1 MSSPLRLGI
10 VGAGAVTQVAHLPVL
25 KKIKQIE
32 VVALADGDLVK
43 ASALADRF
51 GVPNAF
57 EDMQEMIAST
67 SLDALLVCTPNHL
80 HESHVLYGLSSGL
93 HVMVEKP
100 IATSTA
106 GAERIRDAAAK
117 SGKLVM
123 TAMTHRYRR
132 DVQALRDFIEKKAL
146 GSITSLLGVW
156 HTFRPSRAVLGWRE
170 RKAEAGGGA
179 MLDLGLTVLDLSL
192 WLVGNP
198 APVRVSANFD
208 RLEDPR
214 AVEQAGSAYV
224 VCDNGSSI
232 WVDVNWRHVG
242 PGERFEVGLRGTKGS
257 AGINP
262 LRVWQDLNGIATD
275 VAPTGA
281 GTSENL
287 FTSAVRAEWAHF
299 LTAVADRSKSPS
311 LDAQVRLH
319 RLVDAI
325 YRSAAEGKEIT
336 L

>member
-25 KKIKQIE
+25 KKVKQIE
-32 VVALADGDLVK
+32 VVALVDGDLVK

-51 GVPNAF
+51 RVPNAF
-57 EDMQEMIAST
+57 EDIQEMIAHT
-67 SLDALLVCTPNHL
+67 QLDALLVCTPNHL
-80 HESHVLYGLSSGL
+80 HESHVLLGLSSGL

-106 GAERIRDAAAK
+106 GAERIRDAAAR

-132 DVQALRDFIEKKAL
+132 DVQALRDFIERKAL
-146 GSITSLLGVW
+146 GNISSVAGVW
-156 HTFRPSRAVLGWRE
+156 HTFRPSRGVLGWRE

-192 WLVGNP
+192 WLLGNP
-198 APVRVSANFD
+198 APVRVSASFD
-208 RLEDPR
+208 RGEDPR
-214 AVEQAGSAYV
+214 SVEQAGSAYV
-224 VCDNGSSI
+224 VCENGATI
-232 WVDVNWRHVG
+232 WADVTWRHVG
-242 PGERFEVGLRGTKGS
+242 PGERFEVGLRGSKGS

-275 VAPTGA
+275 VAPTGTA
-281 GTSENL
+281 TGENL

-299 LTAVADRSKSPS
+299 LTAVADRAKSPS

-325 YRSAAEGKEIT
+325 YRSAAEGAEIA

>member
-1 MSSPLRLGI
+1 MNPPLRLGI
-10 VGAGAVTQVAHLPVL
+10 VGAGTVTQVAHLPVL

-32 VVALADGDLVK
+32 VVALVDGDLVK
-43 ASALADRF
+43 ASALAERF

-57 EDMQEMIAST
+57 EDLQEMIAST
-67 SLDALLVCTPNHL
+67 PLDALLVCTPNHL
-80 HESHVLYGLSSGL
+80 HESQVLFGLSSGL

-106 GAERIRDAAAK
+106 GAERIRDAAAR

-132 DVQALRDFIEKKAL
+132 DVQALRDFVERKAL
-146 GSITSLLGVW
+146 GEITSVAGVW

-170 RKAEAGGGA
+170 RRAEAGGGA

-192 WLVGNP
+192 WLLGNP
-198 APVRVSANFD
+198 APVRVSASFD
-208 RLEDPR
+208 RAEDPR

-224 VCDNGSSI
+224 VCDNGASI
-232 WVDVNWRHVG
+232 WADVTWRHVG
-242 PGERFEVGLRGTKGS
+242 PGERFEVGLRGSKGS

-325 YRSAAEGKEIT
+325 YRSAAEGNEIA

>member
-25 KKIKQIE
+25 KKLKPVQ
-32 VVALADGDLVK
+32 VVALADGDVVK
-43 ASALADRF
+43 ASALATRF
-51 GVPNAF
+51 GVPYAF
-57 EDMQEMIAST
+57 EDIEEMLERT
-67 SLDALLVCTPNHL
+67 QLDALLVCTPNHL
-80 HESHVLYGLSSGL
+80 HESHVLEGLSAGL
-93 HVMVEKP
+93 HVLVEKP
-100 IATSTA
+100 LATTVA
-106 GAERIRDAAAK
+106 GAEKIQAAAEK
-117 SGKLVM
+117 AGKLVM
-123 TAMTHRYRR
+123 VGMSHRYRS
-132 DVQALRDFIEKKAL
+132 DVQAVRGFVQKGAL
-146 GSITSLLGVW
+146 GTVESVQAVW

-170 RKAEAGGGA
+170 RRAEAGGGA

-192 WLVGNP
+192 WLLGNP
-198 APVRVSANFD
+198 TPVRVSTNLD
-208 RLEDPR
+208 RPVNDR
-214 AVEQAGSAYV
+214 AVEQAGSAFV
-224 VCDNGSSI
+224 HCDNGASI
-232 WVDVNWRHVG
+232 SIDVNWRHVG

-319 RLVDAI
+319 RLMDAI
-325 YRSAAEGKEIT
+325 YRSAAEGKEVV

>member
-32 VVALADGDLVK
+32 VAALVDGDLVK
-43 ASALADRF
+43 ATALADRF

-57 EDMQEMIAST
+57 EDLQEMIAHT
-67 SLDALLVCTPNHL
+67 PLDALLVCTPNHL
-80 HESHVLYGLSSGL
+80 HESHVLFGLSSGL

-106 GAERIRDAAAK
+106 GAERIRDAAAR

-132 DVQALRDFIEKKAL
+132 DVQALRDFVEKKAL
-146 GSITSLLGVW
+146 GNITSVAGVW

-192 WLVGNP
+192 WLLGNP
-198 APVRVSANFD
+198 APVRVSASFD
-208 RLEDPR
+208 RAEDPR

-224 VCDNGSSI
+224 VCDNGASI
-232 WVDVNWRHVG
+232 WADVTWRHVG
-242 PGERFEVGLRGTKGS
+242 PGERFEVGVRGSKGS

-325 YRSAAEGKEIT
+325 YRSAAEGKEIA

>member
-32 VVALADGDLVK
+32 VAALADGDLVK

-57 EDMQEMIAST
+57 EDLQEMIAST
-67 SLDALLVCTPNHL
+67 PLDALLVCTPNHL
-80 HESHVLYGLSSGL
+80 HESHVLFGVSSGL

-132 DVQALRDFIEKKAL
+132 DVQALRGFIEKGSL
-146 GSITSLLGVW
+146 GAITSLLGVW

-224 VCDNGSSI
+224 VCDNGASI

-242 PGERFEVGLRGTKGS
+242 PGERFEVGLRGSKGS

-299 LTAVADRSKSPS
+299 LTAVGDRAKSPS

>member
-25 KKIKQIE
+25 KKLKPVQ
-32 VVALADGDLVK
+32 VVALADGDVVK
-43 ASALADRF
+43 ASALATRF
-51 GVPNAF
+51 GVPFAF
-57 EDMQEMIAST
+57 EDIEEMLERT
-67 SLDALLVCTPNHL
+67 QLDALLVCTPNHL
-80 HESHVLYGLSSGL
+80 HESHVLEGLSAGL
-93 HVMVEKP
+93 HVLVEKP
-100 IATSTA
+100 LATTVA
-106 GAERIRDAAAK
+106 GAERIKAAAEK
-117 SGKLVM
+117 AGKLVM
-123 TAMTHRYRR
+123 VGMSHRYRS
-132 DVQALRDFIEKKAL
+132 DVQAVRSFVEKGAL
-146 GSITSLLGVW
+146 GTVESVQAVW

-170 RKAEAGGGA
+170 RRAEAGGGA

-192 WLVGNP
+192 WLLGNP
-198 APVRVSANFD
+198 TPVRVSTNLD
-208 RLEDPR
+208 RPVNER
-214 AVEQAGSAYV
+214 AVEQAGSAFV
-224 VCDNGSSI
+224 HCDSGASI
-232 WVDVNWRHVG
+232 SIDVNWRHVG

-319 RLVDAI
+319 RLMDAI
-325 YRSAAEGKEIT
+325 YRSAAEGKEIK

>member
-32 VVALADGDLVK
+32 VVALVDGDLVK

-57 EDMQEMIAST
+57 EDIQEMIAST
-67 SLDALLVCTPNHL
+67 QLDALLVCTPNHL
-80 HESHVLYGLSSGL
+80 HESHVLLGLSSGL

-106 GAERIRDAAAK
+106 GAERIRDAAAR

-132 DVQALRDFIEKKAL
+132 DVQALRGFIEKGSL
-146 GSITSLLGVW
+146 GSITSLQGVW

-198 APVRVSANFD
+198 APVRVSATFD

-224 VCDNGSSI
+224 VCDNGASI

-257 AGINP
+257 GGINP

-281 GTSENL
+281 GTVENL

>member
-25 KKIKQIE
+25 KKLKQVE

-43 ASALADRF
+43 ATALANRF
-51 GVPNAF
+51 GVPYAF
-57 EDMQEMIAST
+57 EDIEEMLAKSG
-67 SLDALLVCTPNHL
+67 LDALLVCTPNHL
-80 HESHVLYGLSSGL
+80 HEDHVLVGLHAGL

-106 GAERIRDAAAK
+106 GAERIRDAAARADR
-117 SGKLVM
+117 LVM

-132 DVQALRDFIEKKAL
+132 DVQAVRGFIEKKAL
-146 GSITSLLGVW
+146 GTISSVQGFW

-170 RKAEAGGGA
+170 RRAEAGGGA
-179 MLDLGLTVLDLSL
+179 MLDLGLSVLDLSL
-192 WLVGNP
+192 WLMGNP
-198 APVRVSANFD
+198 TPVRVSAHFD
-208 RLEDPR
+208 RQDDPR
-214 AVEQAGSAYV
+214 AVEQAGSAFV
-224 VCDNGSSI
+224 VCDNGVSVA
-232 WVDVNWRHVG
+232 VDVNWRHVG
-242 PGERFEVGLRGTKGS
+242 PGERFEVGLRGSKGT
-257 AGINP
+257 AAINP

-281 GTSENL
+281 ITSENL

-319 RLVDAI
+319 RLMDAI
-325 YRSAAEGKEIT
+325 YRSAAEGKEIR

>member
-57 EDMQEMIAST
+57 EDMQEMIATT
-67 SLDALLVCTPNHL
+67 SLDALLICTPNHL

-100 IATSTA
+100 IATTTA

-146 GSITSLLGVW
+146 GSITSLQGVW

-299 LTAVADRSKSPS
+299 LTAVADRAKSPS